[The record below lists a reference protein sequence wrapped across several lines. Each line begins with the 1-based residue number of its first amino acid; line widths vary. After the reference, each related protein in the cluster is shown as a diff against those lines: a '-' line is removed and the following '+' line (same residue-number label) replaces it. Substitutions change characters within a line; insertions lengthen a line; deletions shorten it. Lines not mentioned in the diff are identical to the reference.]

1 MVKVIEPVRAPE
13 HDEDIADMAPRSN
26 WWKAAHYGLA
36 AASALPLLW
45 WGGLHSW
52 PWSDNT
58 PVASQTTPVDPN
70 SKTPTHLE
78 MDRVKIDAPI
88 EPLATNPDTG
98 ALDTPDYGQAGW
110 YSAGPKPGTVG
121 RAVILGHRLDA
132 SGGDDVFAT
141 LADSKAGDK
150 VIIDTDGG
158 SQVTFVVK
166 SVKTYAITDVP
177 ADEVYGP
184 SKTAQLRLVAP
195 TGDNK
200 DVIVFADLAQ

>member
-13 HDEDIADMAPRSN
+13 HEEEFAGSRRRN
-26 WWKAAHYGLA
+26 WWKAAHYLLA

-52 PWSDNT
+52 PWTDKT
-58 PVASQTTPVDPN
+58 PVASAITPVDPTD
-70 SKTPTHLE
+70 KTPTHLE
-78 MDRVKIDAPI
+78 MARLHIDTAV
-88 EPLATNPDTG
+88 EPLSTDPSTG

-110 YSAGPKPGTVG
+110 YAAGPNPGTVG

-132 SGGDDVFAT
+132 AGADDVFAD
-141 LADSKAGDK
+141 LADAKAGDQI
-150 VIIDTDGG
+150 VLDTQGG
-158 SQVTFVVK
+158 TKVTFVVK
-166 SVKTYAITDVP
+166 SVKTYALTDVP

-200 DVIVFADLAQ
+200 DVIVFADLSQ